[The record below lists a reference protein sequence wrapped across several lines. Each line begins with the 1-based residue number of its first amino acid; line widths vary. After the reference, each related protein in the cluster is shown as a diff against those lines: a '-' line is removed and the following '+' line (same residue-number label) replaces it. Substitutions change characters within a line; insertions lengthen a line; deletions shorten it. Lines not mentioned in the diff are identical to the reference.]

1 MFIYKTGNMFNSDA
15 NYFVDPVNTVGT
27 SGKGLALEVKKR
39 YPKAERIYQA
49 VCSSGEFT
57 VGEILQVP
65 TGDDKF
71 ILFFPTKKH
80 WKDSSEYSY
89 IERGLDSLKYHCQNI
104 PKNSIVAIPKLG
116 CGLGGLEWNKVLL
129 LIHDYLGK
137 IEHVKFHIY
146 GPNAMEE

>member
-49 VCSSGEFT
+49 ICRYDEFH
-57 VGEILQVP
+57 VGELLQVP
-65 TGDDKF
+65 TGDNKF

-80 WKDSSEYSY
+80 WKDPSEYSY
-89 IERGLDSLKYHCQNI
+89 IERGLEALKYHCENMDS
-104 PKNSIVAIPKLG
+104 NSIVAIPKLG
-116 CGLGGLEWNKVLL
+116 CGLGGLEWSKVLL

-137 IEHVKFHIY
+137 IEHVKFYIY
-146 GPNAMEE
+146 GPNVIGE

>member
-1 MFIYKTGNMFNSDA
+1 MFNSDA

-71 ILFFPTKKH
+71 ILFFPTKKTL
-80 WKDSSEYSY
+80 
-89 IERGLDSLKYHCQNI
+89 ERPI
-104 PKNSIVAIPKLG
+104 
-116 CGLGGLEWNKVLL
+116 
-129 LIHDYLGK
+129 
-137 IEHVKFHIY
+137 
-146 GPNAMEE
+146 

>member
-71 ILFFPTKKH
+71 ILFFPTKKTLEDPS
-80 WKDSSEYSY
+80 KYSY
-89 IERGLDSLKYHCQNI
+89 IESGLEALKYHCENM
-104 PKNSIVAIPKLG
+104 KNNSIVAIPKLG

-137 IEHVKFHIY
+137 IEHVKFYIY

>member
-1 MFIYKTGNMFNSDA
+1 MFNSDA

-49 VCSSGEFT
+49 VCNTGEFA
-57 VGEILQVP
+57 VGDILQVP

-80 WKDSSEYSY
+80 WKDPSKYSY
-89 IERGLDSLKYHCQNI
+89 IESGLEALKYYCENM
-104 PKNSIVAIPKLG
+104 KNNSIVAIPKLG
-116 CGLGGLEWNKVLL
+116 CGLG
-129 LIHDYLGK
+129 
-137 IEHVKFHIY
+137 
-146 GPNAMEE
+146 

>member
-49 VCSSGEFT
+49 VCNTGEFA
-57 VGEILQVP
+57 VGDILQVP

-80 WKDSSEYSY
+80 WKDPSKYSY
-89 IERGLDSLKYHCQNI
+89 IESGLEALKYYCENM
-104 PKNSIVAIPKLG
+104 KNNSIVAIPKLG
-116 CGLGGLEWNKVLL
+116 CGLG
-129 LIHDYLGK
+129 
-137 IEHVKFHIY
+137 
-146 GPNAMEE
+146 